1 MSKSAKDALAAQLD
15 ALMGKERDV
24 PVEKRTNRRINFWD
38 DDVDKYWICGCSPH
52 LILRNSR
59 SDLGVWDKVQDED
72 AKAAWDVLPQEEKDK
87 YGYEYELMRFLEQL
101 VADLDKSIRR
111 HQEKLKQEQSGKKFN
126 LSKETQAQVLK
137 DLLPVLRSSLIK
149 TSAKVDALAQQ
160 IKELH
165 QKAQALGDEGEVDG
179 SLKAMGEV
187 EELTKQKETLENP
200 IFPGKEKVME
210 VCEICCN
217 FMANTDSEVSNSSQ
231 GGASCWKA
239 TSGKVKYMQYAC
251 LTCKKGWAQIRE
263 KLKELRAMHDGK
275 GPPPPPPKRKERER
289 DNDRDRRDRSRER
302 GKDRSRERDRH
313 RDYRDRDRRDDRRDR
328 YRDYD
333 RDRDRNRDRSRE
345 RDGSRERDRSK
356 ERDRH
361 KDRDYRDSR

>member
-1 MSKSAKDALAAQLD
+1 
-15 ALMGKERDV
+15 V
-24 PVEKRTNRRINFWD
+24 
-38 DDVDKYWICGCSPH
+38 
-52 LILRNSR
+52 
-59 SDLGVWDKVQDED
+59 
-72 AKAAWDVLPQEEKDK
+72 
-87 YGYEYELMRFLEQL
+87 
-101 VADLDKSIRR
+101 
-111 HQEKLKQEQSGKKFN
+111 QEQSGKKFQ
-126 LSKETQAQVLK
+126 LSKETQAQ
-137 DLLPVLRSSLIK
+137 
-149 TSAKVDALAQQ
+149 VDALAQQ

-179 SLKAMGEV
+179 SMKAMSEV

-217 FMANTDSEVSNSSQ
+217 FMANTDSEVRKAEHLAGKQHQ
-231 GGASCWKA
+231 GWF
-239 TSGKVKYMQYAC
+239 
-251 LTCKKGWAQIRE
+251 QIRE

-289 DNDRDRRDRSRER
+289 DNNDRDRRERSRER

-345 RDGSRERDRSK
+345 RDRSKERDRSRD
-356 ERDRH
+356 RDRH